1 VTPTETRYTQPPA
14 FAPGRISRSQAIL
27 IEVVSIAVSVGV
39 GHLTAGI
46 LSPLSSPFQAV
57 ADTVVRLSPAW
68 LTDFGKSLDFP
79 AIGLPKGVADKV
91 LLLVG
96 IGVAL
101 LVMGLLA
108 GLLAQRSRS
117 AGRAVIIVLGL
128 LGLAAVV
135 FSPVFSPGDVIA
147 PLLAMLAGLSAYFRL
162 YNLAERT
169 VVVRRAV
176 EPAAGAEPVGAE
188 PGAPDSAEP
197 AAPGRSDPAAGAEPE
212 QAEAEPPAG
221 PAAPAQRPAES
232 AEPIELTRRKLL
244 TASAAVGGGAVVA
257 GVAGQMLGAG
267 AGPDTATREAVKPRL
282 QPATPA
288 PPIPAGADFAQAGTP
303 TFITSNRDFYRIDTS
318 LRVPVLDA
326 KDYRLRL
333 HGMVDRELSLGYD
346 DLLNRPLE
354 ERVVTLTCVSN
365 PVNGD
370 LISNAAFVGVSLRD
384 LLLEAGVQPGADQ
397 VFGTSHDGW
406 TCGTPT
412 DVVMEPDRG
421 AMLALAMNGEP
432 LPVEHGYPVRM
443 VVPGLYGFVS
453 ATKWLTDLEL
463 TTFDR
468 RRAYWLDRGWA
479 QRAPIKTESRIDR
492 PRGLDTV
499 PAGRFTVAGI
509 AWAQHR
515 GVSRV
520 EVRLDGGP
528 WQTAQLSTEVGRD
541 TWRMWRADLT
551 VTPGNHF
558 VESRAT
564 DGTGAVQTQTPAEP
578 VPDGASGWPMINFT
592 AR

>member
-1 VTPTETRYTQPPA
+1 
-14 FAPGRISRSQAIL
+14 
-27 IEVVSIAVSVGV
+27 
-39 GHLTAGI
+39 

-57 ADTVVRLSPAW
+57 ADTVVRLSPEW
-68 LTDFGKSLDFP
+68 LTEFGKSLDLP
-79 AIGLPKGVADKV
+79 AIGLPKGVADKA

-108 GLLAQRSRS
+108 GFLAQRSRRG
-117 AGRAVIIVLGL
+117 GRADIVVLGL

-135 FSPVFSPGDVIA
+135 FSPVFALADIVA
-147 PLLAMLAGLSAYFRL
+147 PLVAMLAGLSAYFRL
-162 YNLAERT
+162 YNYAERIGS
-169 VVVRRAV
+169 
-176 EPAAGAEPVGAE
+176 PAADTSAT
-188 PGAPDSAEP
+188 PDST
-197 AAPGRSDPAAGAEPE
+197 
-212 QAEAEPPAG
+212 
-221 PAAPAQRPAES
+221 
-232 AEPIELTRRKLL
+232 ELTRRKLII
-244 TASAAVGGGAVVA
+244 ASASAGGGAVVA

-267 AGPDTATREAVKPRL
+267 SGPDTATREAVKPRL
-282 QPATPA
+282 QPAKPA
-288 PPIPAGADFAQAGTP
+288 PPIPAGADFTTVGSP

-318 LRVPVLDA
+318 LRIPVLNA
-326 KDYRLRL
+326 QEYRLML
-333 HGMVDRELSLGYD
+333 HGMVARELSLSYD
-346 DLLNRPLE
+346 DLLRRPLE

-365 PVNGD
+365 TVNGD
-370 LISNAAFVGVSLRD
+370 LIGNAGFVGVSLRD

-397 VFGTSHDGW
+397 IFGTSHDGW

-421 AMLALAMNGEP
+421 AILALAMNGEP

-468 RRAYWLDRGWA
+468 RKAYWLERGWA
-479 QRAPIKTESRIDR
+479 QQAPIKTESRIDR

-499 PAGRFTVAGI
+499 PAGRFTAAGI

-515 GVSRV
+515 GISRV

-528 WQTAQLSTEVGRD
+528 WQPAQLATDVSRD
-541 TWRMWRADLT
+541 TWRMWRAELT
-551 VTPGNHF
+551 VAPGNHF
-558 VESRAT
+558 IESRLA
-564 DGTGAVQTQTPAEP
+564 DHRVHRAMNSEP
-578 VPDGASGWPMINFT
+578 GEPG
-592 AR
+592 

>member
-1 VTPTETRYTQPPA
+1 VTSTATRSAPQPGVAPTRI
-14 FAPGRISRSQAIL
+14 GRAHAVL

-39 GHLTAGI
+39 GHLAAGV

-57 ADTVVRLSPAW
+57 ADTVVRLSPEW
-68 LTDFGKSLDFP
+68 LTDFGKSLDLP
-79 AIGLPKGVADKV
+79 ALGLPKGVADKV

-96 IGVAL
+96 IAVVL
-101 LVMGLLA
+101 LVVGLLA
-108 GLLAQRSRS
+108 GLAAHRSRS

-135 FSPVFSPGDVIA
+135 FSPVFSLADVVA
-147 PLLAMLAGLSAYFRL
+147 PLLATLAGLSAYFRL
-162 YNLAERT
+162 YNYAERLS
-169 VVVRRAV
+169 RPAPADAPGPAPGGPAPAV
-176 EPAAGAEPVGAE
+176 APDPPAADGGSD
-188 PGAPDSAEP
+188 AP
-197 AAPGRSDPAAGAEPE
+197 APSD
-212 QAEAEPPAG
+212 G
-221 PAAPAQRPAES
+221 PAASPGS
-232 AEPIELTRRKLL
+232 LDLTRRKLI

-257 GVAGQMLGAG
+257 GVAGQLLGAG
-267 AGPDTATREAVKPRL
+267 KGPDTATRQAVKPRL
-282 QPATPA
+282 RPAKPA
-288 PPIPAGADFAQAGTP
+288 PPIPAGADFAQVGTP
-303 TFITSNRDFYRIDTS
+303 TYITSNGDFYRIDTS
-318 LRVPVLDA
+318 LRVPVLNA
-326 KDYRLRL
+326 GDYRLRV
-333 HGMVDRELSLGYD
+333 HGMVTRELSLSYD
-346 DLLNRPLE
+346 DLLARPLE
-354 ERVVTLTCVSN
+354 ERVVTLACVSN

-397 VFGTSHDGW
+397 IFGTSHDGW

-421 AMLALAMNGEP
+421 SMLALAMNGEP

-463 TTFDR
+463 TTFDGR
-468 RRAYWLDRGWA
+468 SAYWIDRGWA
-479 QRAPIKTESRIDR
+479 QQAPIKTQSRIDR

-499 PAGRFTVAGI
+499 AAGRFTAAGI

-515 GVSRV
+515 GISRV

-528 WQTAQLSTEVGRD
+528 WQPAQLSADVSRD
-541 TWRMWRADLT
+541 TWRMWRADLS

-558 VESRAT
+558 LESRAT
-564 DGTGAVQTQTPAEP
+564 DGTGTVQTQTPADP
-578 VPDGASGWPMINFT
+578 VPDGATGWPIINFT

>member
-1 VTPTETRYTQPPA
+1 VSTTATTSVPPPGV
-14 FAPGRISRSQAIL
+14 APNPISRAHAVL

-39 GHLTAGI
+39 GHLAAGI
-46 LSPLSSPFQAV
+46 LSPLSSPFEAV
-57 ADTVVRLSPAW
+57 ADTVVRLSPEW
-68 LTDFGKSLDFP
+68 LTEFGKSLDFP
-79 AIGLPKGVADKV
+79 AIGLPKGVADKT
-91 LLLVG
+91 LLLAG
-96 IGVAL
+96 IGAAL
-101 LVMGLLA
+101 LVIGLLA

-117 AGRAVIIVLGL
+117 AGRAVIVGLGL

-135 FSPVFSPGDVIA
+135 FSPVFSLADVVA

-162 YNLAERT
+162 YNYAER
-169 VVVRRAV
+169 V
-176 EPAAGAEPVGAE
+176 
-188 PGAPDSAEP
+188 GAPDSTASPDDRAETP
-197 AAPGRSDPAAGAEPE
+197 DPAK
-212 QAEAEPPAG
+212 
-221 PAAPAQRPAES
+221 AP
-232 AEPIELTRRKLL
+232 EPIELTRRKLI

-257 GVAGQMLGAG
+257 GAAGQLLGAG
-267 AGPDTATREAVKPRL
+267 AGPDTAAREAVKPRL
-282 QPATPA
+282 RPAKPA

-303 TFITSNRDFYRIDTS
+303 TYITSNRDFYRIDTS
-318 LRVPVLDA
+318 LRVPVLNA
-326 KDYRLRL
+326 QDYRLRL
-333 HGMVDRELSLGYD
+333 HGMVARELSLSYD
-346 DLLNRPLE
+346 DLLARPLE
-354 ERVVTLTCVSN
+354 ERVVTLACVSN

-370 LISNAAFVGVSLRD
+370 LISNASFVGVSLRE

-397 VFGTSHDGW
+397 IFGTSHDGW

-463 TTFDR
+463 TTFEG
-468 RRAYWLDRGWA
+468 RRAYWLERGWA
-479 QRAPIKTESRIDR
+479 QRAPIKTQSRIDR
-492 PRGLDTV
+492 PRGLDSV
-499 PAGRFTVAGI
+499 PAGRFTAAGI

-515 GVSRV
+515 GISRV

-528 WQTAQLSTEVGRD
+528 WQPAQLSTDVSRD
-541 TWRMWRADLT
+541 TWRMWRADLA

-558 VESRAT
+558 IESRAT
-564 DGTGAVQTQTPAEP
+564 DGNGAVQTQTPADP
-578 VPDGASGWPMINFT
+578 VPDGASGWPIINFT